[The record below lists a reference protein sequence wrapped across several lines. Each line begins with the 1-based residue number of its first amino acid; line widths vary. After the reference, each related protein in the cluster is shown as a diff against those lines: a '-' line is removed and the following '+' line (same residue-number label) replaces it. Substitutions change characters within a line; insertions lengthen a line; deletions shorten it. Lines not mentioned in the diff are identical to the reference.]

1 MDKRINVRF
10 FDKNLKFIGELD
22 AYEGLEFI
30 TRWTKYGT
38 FQIFVY
44 RITKQMKIG
53 NYIMLDNDRKKTG
66 IIKRIECSDDDNS
79 STPATIS
86 GYTLLHL
93 LTQRITYPPKGLAY
107 HSFHD
112 TAENIICSLVKA
124 NATNA
129 TDTKRNI
136 PFLKVKA
143 SSGRGDRVYYQTR
156 YDNLDEAV
164 TALCEASGLGVSI
177 SLIPENQQLLFEV
190 LEGVDRSANQSNRPP
205 MIFNVDYDNVT
216 NREFISDISEYKNT
230 AIVAGQ
236 GEGAERRI
244 RYVGNE
250 NSGLER
256 YELFVDARDIE
267 DDTALPDR
275 GKSKLA
281 ECACNDT
288 YSSEVDSSQYKI
300 KWDIGDIVVTVDREY
315 AVNMNER
322 IVETTETFDENGYSI
337 SPTFGTT
344 QKTILEK
351 ISDIS
356 TTSMQL
362 VEGIQGI
369 KGEDGKTPQVMIN
382 TDGHLIAIY
391 ED

>member
-1 MDKRINVRF
+1 MGVKQRYQEADYLDVGTEAEKYAFMGTGFTKIDDSPAAQTTSKR
-10 FDKNLKFIGELD
+10 
-22 AYEGLEFI
+22 
-30 TRWTKYGT
+30 
-38 FQIFVY
+38 
-44 RITKQMKIG
+44 
-53 NYIMLDNDRKKTG
+53 
-66 IIKRIECSDDDNS
+66 
-79 STPATIS
+79 
-86 GYTLLHL
+86 
-93 LTQRITYPPKGLAY
+93 YPPKGLAY

-164 TALCEASGLGVSI
+164 TALCEASGLGVSV

-351 ISDIS
+351 LSAISAS
-356 TTSMQL
+356 ANL
-362 VEGIQGI
+362 VDSSEKNILSLLTQVRDALKDGDVNKAINLLDSFI
-369 KGEDGKTPQVMIN
+369 LDSGE
-382 TDGHLIAIY
+382 LA
-391 ED
+391 